1 MNRPPELDRLGSFYD
16 RWQRMETERRILSTD
31 LKELFA
37 EGKGN
42 GFNPKALRKAFA
54 EQYRLENEDA
64 DKASKRQETDADVEL
79 YLTALARVHV
89 SEAA

>member
-1 MNRPPELDRLGSFYD
+1 MNRPPELSMLGAIYD
-16 RWQRMETERRILSTD
+16 RWQRMETDRRELSTD

-37 EGKGN
+37 EGKGH

-64 DKASKRQETDADVEL
+64 DKASKREQNDADVEL
-79 YLTALARVHV
+79 YLTALARVH
-89 SEAA
+89 ERDAA

>member
-1 MNRPPELDRLGSFYD
+1 MKRPPELSMLGAIYD
-16 RWQRMETERRILSTD
+16 RWQRMETDRRILSVD

-37 EGKGN
+37 EGKAN
-42 GFNPKALRKAFA
+42 GFNAKALRKAFA
-54 EQYRLENEDA
+54 EKFRMENEDA

-89 SEAA
+89 RDAA